1 MPSAPHSPFALRR
14 RMRRFGTLPW
24 CAGLALASMLAASP
38 VLAQDITFTATGAP
52 QPYAIA
58 NVQPDVRGLAP
69 GMGEAEA
76 RAALAKAY
84 PASRIEAT
92 KATITYLSDGVAFRS
107 RPVLTQMT
115 AQASGPGTQ
124 EEVTL
129 SFGLPTTGS
138 PLLGIQRRVDFGSSA
153 AAPQVAPL
161 VGQLIEK
168 YGPPSF
174 RRGEEAAPVQSLIW
188 VFGAGKVQP
197 CGTKAPCP
205 AVSATFAIGRLD
217 SYRAAVEEKQDL
229 LIQVDLIVQA
239 GGRVRSFKT
248 TLADNRGAVAS
259 YEAAQSQIVAAVDA
273 RAAQQGTAPET
284 PKF

>member
-1 MPSAPHSPFALRR
+1 MPHATFFVRPRRLCFAIALSLVAAA
-14 RMRRFGTLPW
+14 TLD
-24 CAGLALASMLAASP
+24 AGAAHG
-38 VLAQDITFTATGAP
+38 QEITFTATGAP
-52 QPYAIA
+52 QPYVIA
-58 NVQPDVRGLAP
+58 HVQPDVRGLAP

-84 PASRIEAT
+84 PAARIEPTRTAV
-92 KATITYLSDGVAFRS
+92 AYIRDGAIFRS

-115 AQASGPGTQ
+115 MQMSGAGTR
-124 EEVTL
+124 EEMTL

-138 PLLGIQRRVDFGSSA
+138 PLLGILRRVDFGSSPG
-153 AAPQVAPL
+153 APQVAPL

-174 RRGEEAAPVQSLIW
+174 RRGDETAPVQSLIW
-188 VFGAGKVQP
+188 VFGNGKLQP

-205 AVSATFAIGRLD
+205 AAMATFAIGRLD

-229 LIQVDLIVQA
+229 LIQVELIVQP
-239 GGRVRSFKT
+239 GGRVRSFRT
-248 TLADNRGAVAS
+248 TLADNRGAVET

-273 RAAQQGTAPET
+273 RATQKDTGPEA